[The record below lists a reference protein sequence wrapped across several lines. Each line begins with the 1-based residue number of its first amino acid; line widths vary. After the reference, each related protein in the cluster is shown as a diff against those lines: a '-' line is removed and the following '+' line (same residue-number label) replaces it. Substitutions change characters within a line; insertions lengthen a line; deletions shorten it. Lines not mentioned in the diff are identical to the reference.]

1 MNRFTDKTVLVTGA
15 GSGLGRAIALAF
27 AAEGA
32 SVVVAGRT
40 VTTLE
45 QTVDLIQAAGGKAVA
60 ISADVTDSAQLQNLV
75 RESVDRFGGLDIAV
89 NNAGVFALGT
99 VISLDEAEWT
109 RVMDVNV
116 RGVFLSMKHEI
127 AAMRERGG
135 GVIVN
140 LSSTVGAHRTMP
152 GTAAYA
158 ASKAAVSAL
167 TRTAALDHIRE
178 GIRINAISPGPHDTS
193 MSMRPGED
201 EADRAARIKQSVPIG
216 RVGRLEELASSVLW
230 LASDEA
236 GFAVGQDF
244 VLDGGVA
251 A

>member
-1 MNRFTDKTVLVTGA
+1 MRFADKVALVTG
-15 GSGLGRAIALAF
+15 GGGGIGRAVARAF
-27 AAEGA
+27 AREGA
-32 SVVVAGRT
+32 TVVVTGRGEEPLRET
-40 VTTLE
+40 VA
-45 QTVDLIQAAGGKAVA
+45 LIESAGGTGSFMTADVTR
-60 ISADVTDSAQLQNLV
+60 SADVALLV
-75 RESVDRFGGLDIAV
+75 QDIVSRHGGLDIAV

-99 VISLDEAEWT
+99 VASLDEAEWA

-116 RGVFLSMKHEI
+116 KGVFLSMKHEV

-140 LSSTVGAHRTMP
+140 LSSTVGAHRRMP
-152 GTAAYA
+152 NTAAYA

-178 GIRINAISPGPHDTS
+178 GIRINAISPGPHDTP

-201 EADRAARIKQSVPIG
+201 EAARAARVKKSVPIG